1 MFFKGK
7 TQKSAYDML
16 VVGLGNPG
24 AEYQNTRHNIGFMA
38 ADALCEKFG
47 ATLQKPKHK
56 ALICECKI
64 GNKRILIAKPTTYM
78 NLSGQSVA
86 EIVKFYKIPT
96 EKVLVMFDDVSLDVG
111 NIRIRRSGTHGGH
124 NGMRNI
130 SEQLY
135 TNNIMRIKIGV
146 GKKPHPE
153 YDLKDWVLGK
163 FPKTESEAVNTAVSK
178 AVLATEEIVIGS
190 IDKAMNKYN
199 S

>member
-1 MFFKGK
+1 
-7 TQKSAYDML
+7 
-16 VVGLGNPG
+16 
-24 AEYQNTRHNIGFMA
+24 
-38 ADALCEKFG
+38 
-47 ATLQKPKHK
+47 
-56 ALICECKI
+56 
-64 GNKRILIAKPTTYM
+64 M

-86 EIVKFYKIPT
+86 EIVKFYKIPI

-124 NGMRNI
+124 NGMKNI
-130 SEQLY
+130 SELLS
-135 TNNIMRIKIGV
+135 TNDIMRIKIGV